1 MNAEKAAPTI
11 AIVGAGVIG
20 LSWAR
25 LADAHGWTVAITD
38 PRPDLVEVVAAAFP
52 DSATVRAAS
61 DLADA
66 VADADLVQE
75 NGPER
80 LPMKQ
85 QLFADIG
92 AAARPDAVLATS
104 SSSITASE
112 IAVDLDT
119 DVATRV
125 LVGHPFNPPQLMPLV
140 EVLPGTRTAS
150 TTTDSAVA
158 LYRALDR
165 EPVVIG
171 TELPGFVANRLQ
183 AAISREARYLV
194 QAGVVSPA
202 DLDTI
207 LRNSLGLRWAT
218 IGLFEGNVLGGGPG
232 GIRHLL
238 AGVGAQTG
246 GIEPGVPSTDP
257 ESMERLVDAVEATYG
272 TGEEVYAALSARRDR
287 RTRAVLAALADT
299 EDQSATRADAAIVGW
314 RSNQ

>member
-1 MNAEKAAPTI
+1 MSHTPTL

-20 LSWAR
+20 ISWAR
-25 LADAHGWTVAITD
+25 LAREHGWTVTITD
-38 PRPDLVEVVAAAFP
+38 PRPDLRDIVTAAFGDDPAVVATDDLAA
-52 DSATVRAAS
+52 AVRA
-61 DLADA
+61 
-66 VADADLVQE
+66 ADLVQE

-80 LPMKQ
+80 LPVKQ
-85 QLFADIG
+85 QLFAEIG
-92 AAARPDAVLATS
+92 AAAPADAVLATS

-112 IAVDLDT
+112 IAVDLEPG
-119 DVATRV
+119 VAARL
-125 LVGHPFNPPQLMPLV
+125 LVGHPFNPPELMPLV
-140 EVLPGTRTAS
+140 EVLPGSRTAAE
-150 TTTDSAVA
+150 TTETAVG

-165 EPVVIG
+165 EPVVIT

-194 QAGVVSPA
+194 QEGVVSPG

-232 GIRHLL
+232 GIAHLL

-246 GIEPGVPSTDP
+246 GIEPGVPATDP
-257 ESMERLVDAVEATYG
+257 ESMRRLVEAVEDTYG
-272 TGEEVYAALSARRDR
+272 SGAQVYETLARRRDR

-299 EDQSATRADAAIVGW
+299 E
-314 RSNQ
+314 